1 MSEFLSACSAMGRW
15 WIEHFPAVAAAITS
29 IGTLFIAIYNTFIIR
44 TVRHQSN
51 AMKDELVDTVRNE
64 ARRIGVLEG
73 RRQMGNYD
81 DPTDTT

>member
-15 WIEHFPAVAAAITS
+15 WIEHFPAVAGAVTG
-29 IGTLFIAIYNTFIIR
+29 IGTLLVALYNTFIIR
-44 TVRHQSN
+44 GVRHQSN
-51 AMKDELVDTVRNE
+51 AMKDELVSAVRAE
-64 ARRIGVLEG
+64 ARRLGIMEG